1 MAWRLLDSR
10 AKEIHMDA
18 KAKLLGHPVHQML
31 IVFPLGLLA
40 MGVIFD
46 LVFFATDN
54 DMFAA
59 VAFWMLVAGLAGA
72 LLAAPF
78 GFIDWLNIPRA
89 TRARRVG
96 AVHGAGNLLVTL
108 LFLVSVLLRGR
119 AVAAP
124 PTLAYVCSFAGATLA
139 LFTAWLG
146 GELVN
151 RLGVGVHEGANV
163 DAPSSLRAARL
174 AEHRVP

>member
-1 MAWRLLDSR
+1 
-10 AKEIHMDA
+10 MDA

-46 LVFFATDN
+46 VVYFATDN
-54 DMFAA
+54 GLFAA
-59 VAFWMLVAGLAGA
+59 VAFWMLVAGVAGA

-78 GFIDWLNIPRA
+78 GFIDWLNIPKA

-96 AVHGAGNLLVTL
+96 AIHGGGNLVVTV
-108 LFLVSVLLRGR
+108 LFLTSVLLRGR
-119 AVAAP
+119 DVAAP
-124 PTLAYVCSFAGATLA
+124 PTLAYVCSFAGAILA

-146 GELVN
+146 GELVS

-163 DAPSSLRAARL
+163 DAPSSLRTTRL
-174 AEHRVP
+174 VEHRLP